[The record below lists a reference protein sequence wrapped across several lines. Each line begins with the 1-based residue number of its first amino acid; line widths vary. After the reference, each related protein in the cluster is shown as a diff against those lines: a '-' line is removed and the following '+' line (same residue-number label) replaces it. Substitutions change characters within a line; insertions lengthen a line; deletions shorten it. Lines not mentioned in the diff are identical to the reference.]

1 MVKRL
6 LIIPARKNSKRILNK
21 NIKLF
26 YGKPIISYSIKTALK
41 SKIFDKIHISTDN
54 KNLKKIINKYGLEID
69 FYRPKNLSD
78 DKTGLIDVYSFV
90 IEKYHKLNLSFDEV
104 WFLSACSP
112 LIKSQD
118 LIKASKYFK
127 KSNANT
133 LLSISKYSP
142 HIQRAF
148 YYNKEKLYPVN
159 KNFIKKNSQNIPE
172 TYYHT
177 GNFGAF
183 KYAVFK
189 RKNKKF
195 NYTGYE
201 LPRERSVDIDQMEDW
216 NLAVKLFNNLR

>member
-54 KNLKKIINKYGLEID
+54 KNIKKIINKYDLEID

-90 IEKYHKLNLSFDEV
+90 VEKYQKLNLSFDEV

-112 LIKSQD
+112 LITSQD

-127 KSNANT
+127 KSNADT

-142 HIQRAF
+142 QIQRAF
-148 YYNKEKLYPVN
+148 YYSKKKLYPVN
-159 KNFIKKNSQNIPE
+159 KNFIKKNSQDIPE
-172 TYYHT
+172 RYFHT

-183 KYAVFK
+183 KNIVFK
-189 RKNKKF
+189 KKKQKIQL
-195 NYTGYE
+195 Y
-201 LPRERSVDIDQMEDW
+201 RI
-216 NLAVKLFNNLR
+216 